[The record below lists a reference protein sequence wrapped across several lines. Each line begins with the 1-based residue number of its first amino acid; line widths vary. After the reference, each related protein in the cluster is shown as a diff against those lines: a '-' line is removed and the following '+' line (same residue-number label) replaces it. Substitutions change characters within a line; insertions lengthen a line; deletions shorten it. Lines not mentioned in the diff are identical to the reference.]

1 MSEAK
6 LIQDHLQ
13 QPSHAINTQQ
23 VQNQILTMEQHRKDY
38 AKTLT
43 GWGSFF
49 GKSLPTHRQQETIN
63 QAIQSHLA
71 ELVVPACGLQDRQ
84 GIATVEQ
91 IKQQQTIGQQL
102 AHQTGQIQAETKKI
116 QELSH
121 DFSATH
127 CQP

>member
-1 MSEAK
+1 
-6 LIQDHLQ
+6 
-13 QPSHAINTQQ
+13 
-23 VQNQILTMEQHRKDY
+23 MEQHRKEY

-49 GKSLPTHRQQETIN
+49 GRSSPTHRQHETIN
-63 QAIQSHLA
+63 QTIQSHLA

-91 IKQQQTIGQQL
+91 IKNQQTVGQKL
-102 AHQTGQIQAETKKI
+102 THQTDQIHAETKKI

-121 DFSATH
+121 DFNTSH